1 MAIITNTFLTYSNV
15 GIREDLSD
23 VIYNISPEDTPFM
36 TMAGR
41 RNVDNTFF
49 EWQVDELASPN
60 TGNRQLEGDDVSF
73 QAVTPPTRLGNYC
86 QISNKT
92 IIISGTNEAVRK
104 AGRKS
109 EVAYQLA
116 KKSAELKRDMEAIC
130 LANQGAAAG
139 NSTTPRATGAI
150 LAFLKSNTNRG
161 TGGADPSYTNI
172 PTGTRTDGTAR
183 AFTET
188 LLKDVVRKVFEAGGN
203 PKVLMVPPAQ
213 KQVVSS
219 FAGIA
224 QIRFNAQGNKPAT
237 IIGAA
242 DIYVSDFGNV
252 EIVPNRFMRSRDALV
267 LDPRYVRLAYLR
279 PFRTEELAKT
289 GDAEKRMLLV
299 EWGLQVDTEKAHGII
314 ADLQ

>member
-1 MAIITNTFLTYSNV
+1 
-15 GIREDLSD
+15 
-23 VIYNISPEDTPFM
+23 M

-49 EWQVDELASPN
+49 EWQVDELAAPN

-73 QAVTPPTRLGNYC
+73 MASTPPTRLGNYC

-116 KKSAELKRDMEAIC
+116 KRSAELKRDMEAIC

-139 NSTTPRATGAI
+139 NSSTARATGSV
-150 LAFLKSNTNRG
+150 LAFLKSNTNKG

-183 AFTET
+183 AFTEA
-188 LLKDVVRKVFEAGGN
+188 LLKDVIRKVFEAGGN

-213 KQVVSS
+213 KQVAST

-224 QIRFNAQGNKPAT
+224 QTRFNVQGNKPAT

-289 GDAEKRMLLV
+289 GDAEKRLLLV